1 MTIDVES
8 ALVAKLA
15 GNVGVAAIVSTRIHP
30 LRIPQ
35 DANGVVLLPAI
46 TYQEIS
52 APITSTHDETAAN
65 ALTQSRFQINAWAT
79 TYAGAVALGKAIF
92 DALEGFSGIV
102 TSGLDTYTLQSVLRV
117 DRRKD
122 NDGETGLYWVIQ
134 DFMIWH

>member
-1 MTIDVES
+1 MAIDVES

-15 GNVGVAAIVSTRIHP
+15 GNAGVAAIVSTRIHP
-30 LRIPQ
+30 LRIP
-35 DANGVVLLPAI
+35 DSDGNILLPAI

-52 APITSTHDETAAN
+52 APITTTHDETAAN

-79 TYAGAVALGKAIF
+79 SYAGAVALGKAIF

-102 TSGLDTYTLQSVLRV
+102 TSGAETYTLQSVLRV

-122 NDGETGLYWVIQ
+122 NDAETGLYWVIQ